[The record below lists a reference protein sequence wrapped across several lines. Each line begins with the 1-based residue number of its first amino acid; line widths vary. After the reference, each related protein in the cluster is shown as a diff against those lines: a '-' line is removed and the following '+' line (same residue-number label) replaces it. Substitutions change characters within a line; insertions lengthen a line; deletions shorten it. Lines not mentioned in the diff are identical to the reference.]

1 VKALPPEEGI
11 ETWGWVGTG
20 KLGSGVKAL
29 PPEEG
34 IETLEPTTNRFTFVA
49 GGRHCPQKRGL
60 KLVPVR
66 SGYGRRSGE
75 GTAPRRGD

>member
-1 VKALPPEEGI
+1 MHRVKALPPEEGIETQFQFVDQAHEMTTVKALPPEEGI

-34 IETLEPTTNRFTFVA
+34 IETLEPTTN
-49 GGRHCPQKRGL
+49 
-60 KLVPVR
+60 
-66 SGYGRRSGE
+66 
-75 GTAPRRGD
+75 